1 MSYPNNV
8 LSLGTGP
15 ARHLPCGA
23 DDAYLEDLDR
33 EAKRRA
39 TECDAHVRAYYV
51 QKIRAI
57 EIDYG
62 GADGS
67 CLASRY
73 TGFSVAELAE
83 ELWETQAYYHGGQYA
98 WDCGYPGNAHLPDG
112 GDE

>member
-51 QKIRAI
+51 QKIQAI
-57 EIDYG
+57 KTDYRDYDSTSSSDY
-62 GADGS
+62 ADLS
-67 CLASRY
+67 L
-73 TGFSVAELAE
+73 AELAE
-83 ELWETQAYYHGGQYA
+83 ELWETQAYYHGGAYA

>member
-8 LSLGTGP
+8 LSLGHGP

-39 TECDAHVRAYYV
+39 TECDAHVRAHYI
-51 QKIRAI
+51 QQMQAI
-57 EIDYG
+57 CEDYG
-62 GADGS
+62 DWNDGD
-67 CLASRY
+67 ASTWY
-73 TGFSVAELAE
+73 SFSVAELDDA
-83 ELWETQAYYHGGQYA
+83 LGDIQAYYHGGQYA
-98 WDCGYPGNAHLPDG
+98 WDCGYPGNAHLPNG